1 MNAKKG
7 KLALKVLMVG
17 LLASTVWG
25 TASYSQS
32 AIVASGKFT
41 LDFNAQWGKLDLQ
54 PGTYTFAVKAENSS
68 YIVAL
73 QQGQRPLGFVLTSNF
88 ASQQSPDSQDEALL
102 CVRRSGECSVGALKM
117 PTGVFYFDIPGIQK
131 AQLAQQPDL
140 IERVPVLYAEK

>member
-1 MNAKKG
+1 MNAKRG

-17 LLASTVWG
+17 LLAATVWG

-32 AIVASGKFT
+32 ATVASGKFT

-68 YIVAL
+68 YIVAV

-88 ASQQSPDSQDEALL
+88 ASQQNLDSQDEALL
-102 CVRRSGECSVGALKM
+102 CVRRSGECSVGALKL
-117 PTGVFYFDIPGIQK
+117 PSGVFYFTIPGLQK
-131 AQLAQQPDL
+131 AQLAQQPNL

>member
-1 MNAKKG
+1 MNVKRG
-7 KLALKVLMVG
+7 KLALRFLMAG
-17 LLASTVWG
+17 LLAATVWG

-32 AIVASGKFT
+32 ATVASGKFT

-68 YIVAL
+68 YIVAV
-73 QQGQRPLGFVLTSNF
+73 QQGKRPMGFVLTSSF
-88 ASQQSPDSQDEALL
+88 SSQDGLDSQDEALL

-117 PTGVFYFDIPGIQK
+117 PTGVFYFNMPGIQK

-140 IERVPVLYAEK
+140 IERVPVLYAER

>member
-7 KLALKVLMVG
+7 KFALKALMVG
-17 LLASTVWG
+17 LLAATAWS

-32 AIVASGKFT
+32 ATVTSGKFT

-54 PGTYTFAVKAENSS
+54 PGTYSFAVNAENSA
-68 YIVAL
+68 YIVTVK
-73 QQGQRPLGFVLTSNF
+73 QGVQNKGFVLSSSF
-88 ASQQSPDSQDEALL
+88 SSADQSGSQDEALL

-117 PTGVFYFDIPGIQK
+117 PTGVFYFNMPGIQK

-140 IERVPVLYAEK
+140 VERVPVLYAQK